1 MGVLENSGLERQNV
15 FSLFEFLEALEL
27 GREIEFFLDGNP
39 LFISNYDS
47 GDCHEPTYYI
57 WDCRNNVLLCEGTME
72 DILNYSFDGR
82 VSLKDNFDAFEFS
95 CIL

>member
-1 MGVLENSGLERQNV
+1 M
-15 FSLFEFLEALEL
+15 FSLSGFLGMLEL

-39 LFISNYDS
+39 LFISHYDS

-82 VSLKDNFDAFEFS
+82 VSLKDNFDAIEFS